1 MYFPNKRDKQ
11 LDKYGEEKLFLWT
24 FFLWDDAVYGGGC
37 FFWFVR
43 RWRRQR
49 EEGCPLSESG
59 MVER

>member
-11 LDKYGEEKLFLWT
+11 LDKYGGKAFPVD
-24 FFLWDDAVYGGGC
+24 FFFTWRVVFG
-37 FFWFVR
+37 FVR
-43 RWRRQR
+43 RWRRHR